1 MKFPW
6 KGLAI
11 GCAILTAL
19 VAVRCVVTVE
29 RALYYG
35 RSYGFQLVMQ
45 DPWFYIGMAAAAV
58 CVAALLVL
66 VDQASKQRDKE
77 DGCT

>member
-6 KGLAI
+6 KGVAI
-11 GCAILTAL
+11 GCGILVLL
-19 VAVRCVVTVE
+19 VAVRCIVTVE

-35 RSYGFQLVMQ
+35 TSYGVQLVMQ

-66 VDQASKQRDKE
+66 ADQASKQRNKE
-77 DGCT
+77 DGCA